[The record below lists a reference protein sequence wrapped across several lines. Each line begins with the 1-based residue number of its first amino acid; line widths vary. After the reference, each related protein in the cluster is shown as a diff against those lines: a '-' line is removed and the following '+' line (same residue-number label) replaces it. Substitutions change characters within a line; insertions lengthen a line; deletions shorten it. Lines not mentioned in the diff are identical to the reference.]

1 MTPRPESSGS
11 RPKGTAGE
19 KIPEQPTAA
28 QQKSAAKKTAVPK
41 QAAAKKAAPA
51 KATARKATAG
61 KTTVGK
67 TAAKKAAT
75 KKTAAKKTAVE
86 QPTPEAATAGTATVK
101 KASAK
106 KTAVE
111 QPTPEAATA
120 GTATVK
126 KASAKKTAVE
136 QPTPETATVK
146 KAAAKKAAVKKSAA
160 KKATR
165 VKATAGRTTAVKAA
179 AAKSTA
185 AESVADEAAAAKSPA
200 AKTLGKKTAAKK
212 TAAKKAPA
220 KKAPAKK
227 PTTAKTTV
235 GEATGAGATG
245 AGATAAGAHA
255 AEAPGAGAPA
265 AGAHAAEAPG
275 AGAPAK
281 KAAAK
286 KTTPART
293 TVAKAAAKR
302 TGAGAAPAGKPVA
315 KKSAAK
321 KSAAKK
327 APARKAPA
335 TQAPSGQAPPEKAPP
350 EKAPTGQAT
359 AEKAPTGQ
367 ASPDKAPTGHAPAG
381 KAASVQ
387 VAPPEVEVAVSPA
400 VDAVDRERLLG
411 GTHHA
416 PHSVLGAHPVPGGV
430 AFRALRPYALSVT
443 VVSGELRAE
452 LHDDGDGFFSGLLP
466 LREVPAY
473 RLVVEYEGTVLET
486 EDAYRFLPTLGD
498 LDLHLIGEGRHEE
511 LWTALGAHPTVHQGV
526 TGTRFA
532 VWAPNAQGVRVTGT
546 FNFWDGTGHIMRS
559 LGSSGVWELFLP
571 DVGEGELYK
580 FEITRPDGSKTLRA
594 DPLARRT
601 EVPPATSSVI
611 TSSEYEWGDAQWLAR
626 RAEVPA
632 HEAPFSVYEVH
643 LPSWR
648 PGLTYR
654 QLAEQL
660 PGYVKNLGF
669 THVELMPVAEHPF
682 GGSWGYQVTGFY
694 APTARLGTPDD
705 FRYLVDSL
713 HRAGIGVLMD
723 WVPAH
728 FPRDDWAL
736 AEFDGR
742 PLYEHEDPLR
752 AAHPDWGTLEFDFG
766 RNEVRN
772 FLVAN
777 AVYWCEEFH
786 IDGLRVDAVA
796 SMLYL
801 DYSREPGQWTPN
813 EHGGREN
820 LDAVAFLQE
829 MNATVY
835 RRVPGV
841 VTIAEESTAWD
852 GVTRATHHKG
862 PSGFGGLGFGLKWN
876 MGWMHDSLQYMSH
889 EPVYRKYHHGEM
901 TFSMVYA
908 YSENYVLPISHDE
921 VVHGKRSLV
930 SKMPGDWWQQRAG
943 VRSYLGFM
951 WAHPGKQLLFMGQEF
966 AQGAEWSE
974 AHGPDWWLLDPG
986 YGAEPDHRGVRDLV
1000 RDLNTVY
1007 RATPALWRLD
1017 TDPAGFE
1024 WIVGDAADDNVLAFL
1039 RLDPEGVPV
1048 LAVSNFAPVTRQDYR
1063 LGVPDDVPAWHE
1075 ALNTDAARYGGSDVT
1090 NPHPVKPEPQSWHG
1104 RPASIRLT
1112 LPPLATVW
1120 LRPA

>member
-41 QAAAKKAAPA
+41 QAAAKK
-51 KATARKATAG
+51 TA
-61 KTTVGK
+61 
-67 TAAKKAAT
+67 AAKKAAVT
-75 KKTAAKKTAVE
+75 KTAAAQSPAAKAAAKKATPAKTSAKKAVAKKAAAEKTAPAKTAAKKTAPAKAVAKKA
-86 QPTPEAATAGTATVK
+86 TPEKAPAEKAVPAKVAAT
-101 KASAK
+101 
-106 KTAVE
+106 
-111 QPTPEAATA
+111 
-120 GTATVK
+120 
-126 KASAKKTAVE
+126 
-136 QPTPETATVK
+136 
-146 KAAAKKAAVKKSAA
+146 KAAAKKVT
-160 KKATR
+160 KKAATA
-165 VKATAGRTTAVKAA
+165 KATAAKSA

-185 AESVADEAAAAKSPA
+185 AQASAAEAAPATATAKKTA
-200 AKTLGKKTAAKK
+200 TKKATAKKTAVKKTAAKRTTVEAV
-212 TAAKKAPA
+212 TAAKAPA
-220 KKAPAKK
+220 
-227 PTTAKTTV
+227 
-235 GEATGAGATG
+235 
-245 AGATAAGAHA
+245 
-255 AEAPGAGAPA
+255 
-265 AGAHAAEAPG
+265 
-275 AGAPAK
+275 
-281 KAAAK
+281 
-286 KTTPART
+286 R
-293 TVAKAAAKR
+293 
-302 TGAGAAPAGKPVA
+302 
-315 KKSAAK
+315 KS
-321 KSAAKK
+321 
-327 APARKAPA
+327 PARKAPA
-335 TQAPSGQAPPEKAPP
+335 EKGASAAQVLPPEM
-350 EKAPTGQAT
+350 
-359 AEKAPTGQ
+359 
-367 ASPDKAPTGHAPAG
+367 
-381 KAASVQ
+381 
-387 VAPPEVEVAVSPA
+387 EVAVSPA

-411 GTHHA
+411 GTHHD
-416 PHSVLGAHPVPGGV
+416 PHSVLGAHPVPGGI
-430 AFRALRPYALSVT
+430 AFRAFRPYALSVT
-443 VVSGELRAE
+443 VVAGELRAE
-452 LHDDGDGFFSGLLP
+452 LHADGEGFFSGLLP

-473 RLVVEYEGTVLET
+473 RLVVQYEGAVLET
-486 EDAYRFLPTLGD
+486 EDAYRFLPTLGE

-511 LWTALGAHPTVHQGV
+511 LWTALGAHPMTHEGV

-532 VWAPNAQGVRVTGT
+532 VWAPNARGVRVAGT
-546 FNFWDGTGHIMRS
+546 FNFWDGTGHVMRS

-580 FEITRPDGSKTLRA
+580 FEITRPDGSRTMRA

-611 TSSEYEWGDAQWLAR
+611 TSSQYEWGDAEWLSR
-626 RAEVPA
+626 RAEAPA
-632 HEAPFSVYEVH
+632 HEAPFSVYEIH

-654 QLAEQL
+654 QLADQL

-705 FRYLVDSL
+705 FRFLVDKL
-713 HRAGIGVLMD
+713 HQAGIGVLMD

-829 MNATVY
+829 MNATLY

-889 EPVYRKYHHGEM
+889 EPVHRKYHHGEM

-921 VVHGKRSLV
+921 VVHGKGSLV

-943 VRSYLGFM
+943 VRSYLGYM

-1039 RLDPEGVPV
+1039 RLDPDGVPV
-1048 LAVSNFAPVTRQDYR
+1048 LAVSNFAPVVRQDYR

-1075 ALNTDAARYGGSDVT
+1075 AVNTDAARYGGSDVT
-1090 NPHPVKPEPQSWHG
+1090 NPDPVKPEAQPWHG

>member
-11 RPKGTAGE
+11 RPQGTAGE
-19 KIPEQPTAA
+19 KIPEQHTAA
-28 QQKSAAKKTAVPK
+28 QKKSAAKKTAVPK
-41 QAAAKKAAPA
+41 QAAAKKTAPAKTTAAKKTPAGQSPASKATAKKAAPA
-51 KATARKATAG
+51 KTTAKKAVAK
-61 KTTVGK
+61 KTVAKK
-67 TAAKKAAT
+67 TAPEKTAPEKTVAKKAAPARAAA
-75 KKTAAKKTAVE
+75 KKTAAKETTAEKAV
-86 QPTPEAATAGTATVK
+86 TK
-101 KASAK
+101 KAVTK
-106 KTAVE
+106 
-111 QPTPEAATA
+111 
-120 GTATVK
+120 
-126 KASAKKTAVE
+126 
-136 QPTPETATVK
+136 
-146 KAAAKKAAVKKSAA
+146 
-160 KKATR
+160 
-165 VKATAGRTTAVKAA
+165 KAA
-179 AAKSTA
+179 AAKSTTA
-185 AESVADEAAAAKSPA
+185 KSTAAKSTTTKA
-200 AKTLGKKTAAKK
+200 AAKKTAAKK
-212 TAAKKAPA
+212 TAAKKTTA
-220 KKAPAKK
+220 KKA
-227 PTTAKTTV
+227 TATK
-235 GEATGAGATG
+235 
-245 AGATAAGAHA
+245 
-255 AEAPGAGAPA
+255 
-265 AGAHAAEAPG
+265 
-275 AGAPAK
+275 APAK
-281 KAAAK
+281 KAA
-286 KTTPART
+286 
-293 TVAKAAAKR
+293 V
-302 TGAGAAPAGKPVA
+302 
-315 KKSAAK
+315 
-321 KSAAKK
+321 
-327 APARKAPA
+327 RKAPA
-335 TQAPSGQAPPEKAPP
+335 KKAV
-350 EKAPTGQAT
+350 
-359 AEKAPTGQ
+359 
-367 ASPDKAPTGHAPAG
+367 AG
-381 KAASVQ
+381 KAAAAQ
-387 VAPPEVEVAVSPA
+387 VVPPEMEVAVSPA
-400 VDAVDRERLLG
+400 VDAVDRERLLA
-411 GTHHA
+411 GTHHD
-416 PHSVLGAHPVPGGV
+416 PHSVLGAHPVPGGI
-430 AFRALRPYALSVT
+430 AFRAFRPYALSVT
-443 VVSGELRAE
+443 VIAGELRAE
-452 LHDDGDGFFSGLLP
+452 LHADGEGFFSGLLP
-466 LREVPAY
+466 LPEVPEY
-473 RLVVEYEGTVLET
+473 RLLVAYEGTVLET

-511 LWTALGAHPTVHQGV
+511 LWTALGAHPMTHQGV

-532 VWAPNAQGVRVTGT
+532 VWAPNARGVRVAGT
-546 FNFWDGTGHIMRS
+546 FNFWDGTGHAMRS

-571 DVGEGELYK
+571 DIGEGELYK
-580 FEITRPDGSKTLRA
+580 FEITRPDGSKTMRA

-611 TSSEYEWGDAQWLAR
+611 TSSDYEWGDADWLSR
-626 RAEVPA
+626 RAEAPA

-660 PGYVKNLGF
+660 PGYVKGLGF

-705 FRYLVDSL
+705 FRYLVDKL
-713 HRAGIGVLMD
+713 HQAGLGVIMD

-742 PLYEHEDPLR
+742 PLYEHADPLR

-889 EPVYRKYHHGEM
+889 EPVYRKYHHHEM

-921 VVHGKRSLV
+921 VVHGKGSLV

-943 VRSYLGFM
+943 VRAYLGFM

-986 YGAEPDHRGVRDLV
+986 YGAEADHRGVRDLV

-1039 RLDPEGVPV
+1039 RLDPEGNPL
-1048 LAVSNFAPVTRQDYR
+1048 LAVSNFAPVVRQDYR
-1063 LGVPDDVPAWHE
+1063 LGVPEDVPAWHE
-1075 ALNTDAARYGGSDVT
+1075 AVNTDAARYGGSDVT
-1090 NPHPVKPEPQSWHG
+1090 RADPVKPEAQPWHG

>member
-41 QAAAKKAAPA
+41 QAAAKK
-51 KATARKATAG
+51 G
-61 KTTVGK
+61 
-67 TAAKKAAT
+67 TAA
-75 KKTAAKKTAVE
+75 
-86 QPTPEAATAGTATVK
+86 
-101 KASAK
+101 
-106 KTAVE
+106 
-111 QPTPEAATA
+111 
-120 GTATVK
+120 
-126 KASAKKTAVE
+126 
-136 QPTPETATVK
+136 
-146 KAAAKKAAVKKSAA
+146 
-160 KKATR
+160 
-165 VKATAGRTTAVKAA
+165 
-179 AAKSTA
+179 
-185 AESVADEAAAAKSPA
+185 
-200 AKTLGKKTAAKK
+200 
-212 TAAKKAPA
+212 
-220 KKAPAKK
+220 
-227 PTTAKTTV
+227 
-235 GEATGAGATG
+235 
-245 AGATAAGAHA
+245 
-255 AEAPGAGAPA
+255 
-265 AGAHAAEAPG
+265 
-275 AGAPAK
+275 AK

-286 KTTPART
+286 KTPAAPSPAAKT
-293 TVAKAAAKR
+293 TAKKAAPAKTTAAKKAVAKKSPPAKAPAAKATAKKVAATKAAAEQTAVKKTAASKTVAKKTTAKKTTERKAVAKKTAVTKTAAEKATTAKTAATKAAAKALTR
-302 TGAGAAPAGKPVA
+302 ATTKAA
-315 KKSAAK
+315 AAK
-321 KSAAKK
+321 S
-327 APARKAPA
+327 
-335 TQAPSGQAPPEKAPP
+335 S
-350 EKAPTGQAT
+350 
-359 AEKAPTGQ
+359 AEKAPAKKTP
-367 ASPDKAPTGHAPAG
+367 AKKTTAKEAAPRRTTAG
-381 KAASVQ
+381 KASTAAQ
-387 VAPPEVEVAVSPA
+387 VVPPEMEVAVSPA
-400 VDAVDRERLLG
+400 VAAADRERLLG
-411 GTHHA
+411 GTHHD

-430 AFRALRPYALSVT
+430 AFRAFRPYALAVT
-443 VVSGELRAE
+443 VVAGELRAE
-452 LHDDGDGFFSGLLP
+452 LHDDGEGFFSGLLP

-473 RLVVEYEGTVLET
+473 RLIVEYEGTVLET

-511 LWTALGAHPTVHQGV
+511 LWTALGAHPMTHEGV

-532 VWAPNAQGVRVTGT
+532 VWAPNARGVRVAGT
-546 FNFWDGTGHIMRS
+546 FNFWDGTGHVMRS

-571 DVGEGELYK
+571 DIGEGELYK
-580 FEITRPDGSKTLRA
+580 FEITRPDGSKTMRA

-611 TSSEYEWGDAQWLAR
+611 TSSEYEWGDADWVAQ

-705 FRYLVDSL
+705 FRYLVDKL
-713 HRAGIGVLMD
+713 HQAGIGVLMD

-728 FPRDDWAL
+728 FPRDAWAL

-801 DYSREPGQWTPN
+801 DYSREAGQWTPN

-889 EPVYRKYHHGEM
+889 EPVHRKYHHGEM

-943 VRSYLGFM
+943 VRAYLGFM

-986 YGAEPDHRGVRDLV
+986 YGAEADHRGVRDLV

-1063 LGVPDDVPAWHE
+1063 LGVPEDVPAWHE
-1075 ALNTDAARYGGSDVT
+1075 AVNTDAARYGGSDVT
-1090 NPHPVKPEPQSWHG
+1090 HPDPVKPEPQPWHG

>member
-41 QAAAKKAAPA
+41 QAAAKKGAAAVKSAAAKKTAAKKTPSAQSPATKAATKKAAPA
-51 KATARKATAG
+51 KT
-61 KTTVGK
+61 
-67 TAAKKAAT
+67 TAAKKAVTKKAAT
-75 KKTAAKKTAVE
+75 KKTASAAPTVARATAKKVAATK
-86 QPTPEAATAGTATVK
+86 EAAGK
-101 KASAK
+101 
-106 KTAVE
+106 
-111 QPTPEAATA
+111 PT
-120 GTATVK
+120 
-126 KASAKKTAVE
+126 
-136 QPTPETATVK
+136 
-146 KAAAKKAAVKKSAA
+146 A
-160 KKATR
+160 KKATAT
-165 VKATAGRTTAVKAA
+165 KAAATKTTATKAA
-179 AAKSTA
+179 AAKA
-185 AESVADEAAAAKSPA
+185 
-200 AKTLGKKTAAKK
+200 TAAKA
-212 TAAKKAPA
+212 TAVSPSPKKAATKKAATKKAPA
-220 KKAPAKK
+220 K
-227 PTTAKTTV
+227 
-235 GEATGAGATG
+235 
-245 AGATAAGAHA
+245 
-255 AEAPGAGAPA
+255 
-265 AGAHAAEAPG
+265 
-275 AGAPAK
+275 
-281 KAAAK
+281 
-286 KTTPART
+286 
-293 TVAKAAAKR
+293 
-302 TGAGAAPAGKPVA
+302 
-315 KKSAAK
+315 
-321 KSAAKK
+321 
-327 APARKAPA
+327 APARKTPARKTSSGRKATAGTTTGTATAAQAAPA
-335 TQAPSGQAPPEKAPP
+335 QTVPPEM
-350 EKAPTGQAT
+350 EI
-359 AEKAPTGQ
+359 
-367 ASPDKAPTGHAPAG
+367 
-381 KAASVQ
+381 
-387 VAPPEVEVAVSPA
+387 AVSPA
-400 VDAVDRERLLG
+400 VDAVDRERLLH

-430 AFRALRPYALSVT
+430 AFRAFRPYARSVT
-443 VVSGELRAE
+443 VLAGELRAE
-452 LHDDGDGFFSGLLP
+452 LHDDGEGFFSGLLP
-466 LREVPAY
+466 LPEVPAY
-473 RLVVEYEGTVLET
+473 RLLVAYDGTVLDT
-486 EDAYRFLPTLGD
+486 EDPYRFLPTLGE

-511 LWTALGAHPTVHQGV
+511 LWTALGAHPTTHQGV

-532 VWAPNAQGVRVTGT
+532 VWAPNARGVRVAGT
-546 FNFWDGTGHIMRS
+546 FNFWDGTGHAMRS

-571 DVGEGELYK
+571 DIGEGELYK

-611 TSSEYEWGDAQWLAR
+611 TSSAYEWGDAEWLAR
-626 RAEVPA
+626 RAEAPA
-632 HEAPFSVYEVH
+632 HESPFSVYEIH

-705 FRYLVDSL
+705 FRYLVDKL
-713 HRAGIGVLMD
+713 HQAGIGVLMD

-889 EPVYRKYHHGEM
+889 EPVHRKYHHHEM

-943 VRSYLGFM
+943 HRAYLGFM

-1024 WIVGDAADDNVLAFL
+1024 WVVGDAADDNVLAFL
-1039 RLDPEGVPV
+1039 RLDPEGNPL
-1048 LAVSNFAPVTRQDYR
+1048 LAVSNFAPVARQDYR
-1063 LGVPDDVPAWHE
+1063 LGVPEDVPAWHE
-1075 ALNTDAARYGGSDVT
+1075 AVNTDADRYGGSGVA
-1090 NPHPVKPEPQSWHG
+1090 NPDPVKPEAQPWHG